1 MAQSYYTYDNNA
13 KREDLLDVITN
24 LTPQETQLM
33 SGLGTSTANN
43 TLHQWLKDSLKA
55 VAVNAAV
62 EGADASYSARATP
75 SRLTNWTQIVKVDYS
90 VSDTMRAVNTAGFDD
105 AFSHETTKAMKEWKN
120 DAELALIRAS
130 LVTGTGSAAR
140 QMKGIK
146 NFLANATSQSGVS
159 LTEAIL
165 NDYFQNVW
173 DDGTQVNAVY
183 APMYIKRK
191 ISAFTAGTQKQTR
204 SEDKRLVN
212 AVDVYQAD
220 SAQMVKLFAH
230 RYVTISGDTNYDII
244 GLDEDKF
251 KVAYLRKPKVVPLAK
266 TGDATNAQLIGEL
279 TLEVLHDDAGFWAQR
294 HL

>member
-1 MAQSYYTYDNNA
+1 MPTNYTYDNNA

-24 LTPQETQLM
+24 LSPTETPLM
-33 SGLGTSTANN
+33 SGLGTATAEN
-43 TLHQWLKDSLKA
+43 TLHQWLKDTLKS

-62 EGADASYSARATP
+62 EGADASYATRNTP
-75 SRLTNWTQIVKVDYS
+75 SRLTNWTQIIKVDYS
-90 VSDTMRAVNTAGFDD
+90 VSDTTRAVNHAGFSDTF
-105 AFSHETTKAMKEWKN
+105 AYETTKASKEWKN
-120 DAELALIRAS
+120 DAEYALVRAS

-146 NFLANATSQSGVS
+146 NFLANNTSQSGVS

-183 APMYIKRK
+183 ADMYIKRK
-191 ISAFTAGTQKQTR
+191 ISAFTAGTTKNTR

-220 SAQMVKLFAH
+220 AAQMVKLFAH
-230 RYVTISGDTNYDII
+230 RYVTVSGDTNHDFI

-251 KVAYLRKPKVVPLAK
+251 RIAYLRKPKVVPLAK

-279 TLEVLHDDAGFWAQR
+279 TLECLHDDAGFWAQK